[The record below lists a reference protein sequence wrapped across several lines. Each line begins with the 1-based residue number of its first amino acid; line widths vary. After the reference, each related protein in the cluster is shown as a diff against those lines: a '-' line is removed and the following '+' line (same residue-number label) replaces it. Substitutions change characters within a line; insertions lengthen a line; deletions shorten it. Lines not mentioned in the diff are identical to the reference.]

1 MKSLFRKAHLY
12 YHTLRHLKFRQLFGR
27 LWAEFKRRRGL
38 FSLPEPP
45 SLLTGRL
52 APKAGFPHHCPWNTS
67 EGLREG
73 RFTFL
78 NVTRALGQ
86 WPDWHPEGM
95 PLLWLFNLHYFKYLH
110 LLKPEE
116 QEELCLHW
124 ISNNPVGE
132 GVGWHP
138 YPLSLRVASWCKA
151 QPTDPAINKSI
162 YQQAQY
168 LYRNT
173 EFFHPGNHYL
183 ENAKALV
190 FAGAFLAGQGE
201 ADQWLQKGLKILQ
214 KEIPDQVLEDG
225 GYFERSTTYHALM
238 LELLTDVLN
247 IIEEDSEAWHLIETS
262 VQKMADFL
270 LSLTHPDGTITLF
283 NDSTEEIAPS
293 TASLLRYVSEV
304 TGYAAQHKTSFPDSG
319 YFVMRSEHF
328 YLAIDAGPLGPDY
341 LLAHA
346 HADLFTY
353 ELSVNGERTIVDTG
367 VFEYPAGELRS
378 LCRSTTAHNCPTV
391 DDVDQAE
398 CWSSFRVAR
407 RFKPCS
413 VRFLTEDSETVL
425 SCRFDGYSQLIGDNL
440 SVTREVRMGC
450 DRQIVVTDTFEG
462 EGAHRLATRIHLH
475 PSIVVQRDGKSRVRL
490 PGKVSLT
497 GSAPLQVGEA
507 PFFPRFGMSRS
518 RSVITLREERTLPA
532 VLTYTID
539 LH

>member
-1 MKSLFRKAHLY
+1 MKSLLRKAHLY
-12 YHTLRHLKFRQLFGR
+12 FHTLKHLKFRQLFGR
-27 LWAEFKRRRGL
+27 VWGELKRRYRL
-38 FSLPEPP
+38 FALPEPP
-45 SLLTGRL
+45 RNLAGCL
-52 APKAGFPHHCPWNTS
+52 APRAPFLNHCPWNTT

-110 LLKPEE
+110 LLDSKE
-116 QEELCLHW
+116 QEQLCLHW
-124 ISNNPVGE
+124 ISRNPVGE
-132 GVGWHP
+132 GAGWHP

-151 QPTDPAINKSI
+151 QPTDPAIHKSI

-168 LYRNT
+168 LYRNL

-201 ADQWLQKGLKILQ
+201 ADRWLQKGLQILQ

-238 LELLTDVLN
+238 LELFTDVLN
-247 IIEEDSEAWHLIETS
+247 IIGAESPGFLLIEAS
-262 VQKMADFL
+262 AKKMADFL

-353 ELSVNGERTIVDTG
+353 ELSVNGVRTIVDTG
-367 VFEYPAGELRS
+367 VFEYPSGELRS
-378 LCRSTTAHNCPTV
+378 LCRSTKAHNCPTV

-407 RFKPCS
+407 RFQPRD
-413 VRFLTEDSETVL
+413 VRFEVDAGEVVL
-425 SCRFDGYSQLIGDNL
+425 NCRFAGYSELIGNDI
-440 SVTREVRMGC
+440 SVAREVRLIGG
-450 DRQIVVTDTFEG
+450 RRLVVTDTFEG
-462 EGAHRLATRIHLH
+462 KGSRIHL
-475 PSIVVQRDGKSRVRL
+475 PPGIGSRPEG
-490 PGKVSLT
+490 PGKARLSNGVIVSANVPLT
-497 GSAPLQVGEA
+497 LEEA
-507 PFFPRFGMSRS
+507 PFFPWFGVSRP
-518 RSVITLREERTLPA
+518 RGVITLSHDSRLPA
-532 VLTYTID
+532 VLSYSIELD
-539 LH
+539 